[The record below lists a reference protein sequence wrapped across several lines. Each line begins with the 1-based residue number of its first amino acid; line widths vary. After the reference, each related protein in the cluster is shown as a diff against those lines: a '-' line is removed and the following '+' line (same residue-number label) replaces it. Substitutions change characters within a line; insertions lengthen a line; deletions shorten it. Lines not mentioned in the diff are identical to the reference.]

1 MINVYVSIKDKRYY
15 RLSGIT
21 RFCKQV
27 IQNAWIS
34 REPAEV
40 SILLADNK
48 TVQELNSKYRNI
60 NRPTN
65 VLSFESGFCPTGKK
79 DIWAAGDIITAYQ
92 VLVSES
98 KEQNI
103 TFDAHL
109 AHLLTHGALHLQG
122 YDHQTS
128 EEAEKMEALE
138 IKMLKQLGYENPY
151 KDMTE

>member
-1 MINVYVSIKDKRYY
+1 MINVYVTIQDKRYY
-15 RLSGIT
+15 RLGGVS

-27 IQNAWIS
+27 VQNAWIS
-34 REPAEV
+34 RKPVEISV
-40 SILLADNK
+40 LLADNK
-48 TVQELNSKYRNI
+48 TVQELNLKYRQI

-79 DIWAAGDIITAYQ
+79 DVWAAGDIVTAYQ
-92 VLVSES
+92 VLLAES
-98 KEQNI
+98 KERKI

-128 EEAEKMEALE
+128 EDAEKMEALE
-138 IKMLKQLGYENPY
+138 IKMLKQIGYDNPY
-151 KDMTE
+151 KDETE